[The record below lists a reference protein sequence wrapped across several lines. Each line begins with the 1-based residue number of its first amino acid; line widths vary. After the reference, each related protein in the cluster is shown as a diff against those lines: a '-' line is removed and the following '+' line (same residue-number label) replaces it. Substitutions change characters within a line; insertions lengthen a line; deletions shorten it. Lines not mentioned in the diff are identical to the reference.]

1 MTMTG
6 IVLILDESGIYN
18 IDSICCFAS
27 IYLST
32 CNWFATSFFHKC
44 QWQWHCHI
52 GTGKCSFVKPANAN
66 GWGLES
72 LCVAVGPGAL
82 NTQSRV
88 IWNPSSRHPLH
99 IPLSSPKHYNIP
111 YIRRSEYPFHSY
123 LKPTASP
130 AASQNTIIGSNPH
143 RSTCSIVNTQ
153 TMVIWDHLHLQQT
166 RWVEIISASSSQPQP
181 P

>member
-1 MTMTG
+1 MDMDWTVTMTMTG
-6 IVLILDESGIYN
+6 IVLILDESGIYE
-18 IDSICCFAS
+18 IDSICCS
-27 IYLST
+27 ICIYLFIYMQLI
-32 CNWFATSFFHKC
+32 CNQFFYKC
-44 QWQWHCHI
+44 QWQWHCHV

-111 YIRRSEYPFHSY
+111 
-123 LKPTASP
+123 
-130 AASQNTIIGSNPH
+130 Q
-143 RSTCSIVNTQ
+143 STLGAVNTHS
-153 TMVIWDHLHLQQT
+153 TVIWNPPHPL
-166 RWVEIISASSSQPQP
+166 PQAKILL
-181 P
+181 

>member
-44 QWQWHCHI
+44 QWQWHCHMLFCEARQCQRLGPGI
-52 GTGKCSFVKPANAN
+52 FVCGSWAWRAEYPIQSY
-66 GWGLES
+66 LES
-72 LCVAVGPGAL
+72 LLPP
-82 NTQSRV
+82 
-88 IWNPSSRHPLH
+88 PSPHPLKQSKT
-99 IPLSSPKHYNIP
+99 LQYSAE